1 MKKIII
7 GFMAISSLLAGCG
20 SRAAGVDLATKPPW
34 VSSYIV
40 GKPTVY
46 YVSTGEKVQSVGKLV
61 VSFNPK
67 IISQGQGGWSSNDT
81 DVNPIKVYAIPGI
94 DLTKAIAVKF
104 AKDGPFIKAVA
115 QSKHP

>member
-1 MKKIII
+1 M
-7 GFMAISSLLAGCG
+7 
-20 SRAAGVDLATKPPW
+20 
-34 VSSYIV
+34 
-40 GKPTVY
+40 Y

-67 IISQGQGGWSSNDT
+67 IISQDQGGWSSNDT

-104 AKDGPFIKAVA
+104 AKDGPFIKTVA